1 MCLKASVRKTE
12 TKKTVYMLQG
22 YFFKD
27 TYTNN
32 LKDRE
37 RQDMLRNW
45 IDIKDDLVVIDE
57 EIGEAM

>member
-1 MCLKASVRKTE
+1 MPEGKCEKNRNEKNC
-12 TKKTVYMLQG
+12 VYVAG
-22 YFFKD
+22 IFFKD

-37 RQDMLRNW
+37 WQDMLRNW